1 MKKKM
6 YVLGV
11 AALVAAMLAMSGAAQ
26 SAMWVGAELGGNINA
41 YPNIHVN
48 GPDGRSFSRTTEVR
62 PSVIGGVTIGYDF
75 VNSGFGA
82 YAFPDW
88 MKYFSFA
95 VDYTYNRLVI
105 QDGGPG
111 IGSAFSGNSRLN
123 GTESALTFL
132 FMFHYGFMPD
142 SEVPS
147 GRINPYLGIGPAVVF
162 TGVQGTL
169 PIRTATVY
177 VNGVDVPVDR
187 ARSANFGDNAINVAL
202 VVEPGVRFMVMKN
215 VSVDVAMRYRYSAP
229 SYSDLV
235 TIKTNLHQFAPLV
248 RASIH
253 F

>member
-1 MKKKM
+1 MKTKL

-11 AALVAAMLAMSGAAQ
+11 AALVAAMLAMSGVAQ

-41 YPNIHVN
+41 YPKITVDAPGLSHT
-48 GPDGRSFSRTTEVR
+48 STTEVR

-82 YAFPDW
+82 YAYPDW

-95 VDYTYNRLVI
+95 LDLTYNRLTI
-105 QDGGPG
+105 QDAGPG
-111 IGSAFSGNSRLN
+111 IGKYFAFNSRLN
-123 GTESALTFL
+123 GTETALTFL

-147 GRINPYLGIGPAVVF
+147 GRVNPYLGIGPAIVW
-162 TGVQGTL
+162 TSVQGSIPTIYH
-169 PIRTATVY
+169 PFAQY
-177 VNGVDVPVDR
+177 SSNY
-187 ARSANFGDNAINVAL
+187 GDDAMNVAL

-215 VSVDVAMRYRYSAP
+215 VSVDVAMRFRYAAP
-229 SYSDLV
+229 SYSDQGV
-235 TIKTNLHQFAPLV
+235 TVKTNIYQFAPLV
-248 RASIH
+248 RASYH